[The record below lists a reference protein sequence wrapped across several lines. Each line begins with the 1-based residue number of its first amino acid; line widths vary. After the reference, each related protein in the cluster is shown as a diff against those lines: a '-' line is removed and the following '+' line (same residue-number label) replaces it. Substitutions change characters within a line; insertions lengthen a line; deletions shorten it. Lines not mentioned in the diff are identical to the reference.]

1 MLANSYTVN
10 LGATPV
16 ILTKVN
22 QDAYTS
28 NYFAKVGTDKDV
40 SLTIKHTFP
49 KKRNASGIESHLVR
63 IDVNYYNPVDQ
74 SLLRT
79 VSQWTVWQTAGLYQ
93 VDADSASVQKFLKD
107 FVATAGV
114 EAAVLGRES

>member
-16 ILTKVN
+16 TLTKVN

-28 NYFAKVGTDKDV
+28 NFFAKVGTDKDV
-40 SLTIKHTFP
+40 TLTIKHTFP
-49 KKRNASGIESHLVR
+49 KKRNASGVESHLARV
-63 IDVNYYNPVDQ
+63 DVNYYDAVDQ

-93 VDADSASVQKFLKD
+93 IDADSASVQKFLKD